1 MNYEAATKFEL
12 NKRLAELTT
21 DGDVIEF
28 DNMFPAPADSPDSVQ
43 IVYKWNSRRVQRLLQ
58 QLERHHADCG

>member
-28 DNMFPAPADSPDSVQ
+28 DNMFPAPADSPDSV
-43 IVYKWNSRRVQRLLQ
+43 
-58 QLERHHADCG
+58 